1 MIYLVIAAVAVI
13 GFLLFELIRES
24 RLKKRNMEMLKMC
37 IGVMEADD
45 PGLKG
50 HTYMVTGLLMLF
62 YDFLPFRIKFGI
74 SKDWLECASII
85 SDLGLMGIPSE
96 VRNKKGKLDD
106 EERHLVRN
114 YPEIGVKLMKTME
127 GLDPI
132 YDWVR
137 YQHERIDGRGY
148 YGLKGDEIPVGSRI
162 LAIAKTYAAITMP
175 RNYRP
180 TLNYEE
186 AINEL
191 KIVSGTQLD
200 AELVE
205 CFCNIPLNRINEY
218 IDSTR
223 KTLDSYSA
231 AIATESKNS

>member
-1 MIYLVIAAVAVI
+1 MITILMLTAIVILVVVLA
-13 GFLLFELIRES
+13 RES
-24 RLKKRNMEMLKMC
+24 RLRKRNMDMLKLC

-50 HTYMVTGLLMLF
+50 HTVMVTGLVTLF
-62 YDFLPFRIKFGI
+62 YDFLPLRIKLGL
-74 SKDWLECASII
+74 SRDLLECAAII
-85 SDLGLMGIPSE
+85 SDLGFMGIPSQ

-106 EERHLVRN
+106 NEWHLVRN
-114 YPEIGVKLMKTME
+114 YPEIGVRLMKTME

-148 YGLKGDEIPVGSRI
+148 YGLKGKEIPVGSRI

-186 AINEL
+186 AIHEL
-191 KIVSGTQLD
+191 KIVAGSQLD
-200 AELVE
+200 EELVE
-205 CFCNIPLNRINEY
+205 CFCNIPLNRINDNVEGM
-218 IDSTR
+218 R
-223 KTLDSYSA
+223 KTLGSYSE
-231 AIATESKNS
+231 AIATQDASKE